1 VGQKR
6 SYPPQVRLIPLKMDR
21 GSLATLWRL
30 SQHAISTAAVEW
42 ETVDDEVQARF
53 LAETGLEVP
62 PQVLALHHA
71 RVLDRILDGGAPEED
86 ALLRD
91 LLQKRNHSI
100 LAHGLEPMNAKAA
113 ARFLEYVDA
122 MVDVPEARIGA
133 EHATLRGL

>member
-1 VGQKR
+1 MQFLPLMVGAVEDRYEHR
-6 SYPPQVRLIPLKMDR
+6 SVRLL
-21 GSLATLWRL
+21 RL

-42 ETVDDEVQARF
+42 ETVDDEVWARY

-71 RVLDRILDGGAPEED
+71 RVLDRILDGAASEED
-86 ALLRD
+86 AVLRD

-100 LAHGLEPMNAKAA
+100 LAHGLESMNAKAA

-122 MVDVPEARIGA
+122 MVDVPRRGSARSM
-133 EHATLRGL
+133 RR